1 MWLKIKDIDFFHSVQ
16 IGMNSRCLTPAI
28 QIIIELGNNVMIKLF
43 EFEEPAAK
51 RKGGGGV
58 LKNKSRISYGNFLPW
73 YYLLLQK

>member
-1 MWLKIKDIDFFHSVQ
+1 
-16 IGMNSRCLTPAI
+16 MNSQYLTPAI

-51 RKGGGGV
+51 RKCVWGGV
-58 LKNKSRISYGNFLPW
+58 LKNKSRISYGSFLPW

>member
-16 IGMNSRCLTPAI
+16 IGMNSWYLTLAI
-28 QIIIELGNNVMIKLF
+28 QIIIELGNNVMLKLF

-51 RKGGGGV
+51 RRRGGG
-58 LKNKSRISYGNFLPW
+58 LKNKSRISYGSFLPW